1 MRRKALERGRL
12 LQRLELIELGRE
24 RLDEESYLEHM
35 SLGATP
41 LTLAEIDHEREYE
54 LARDAAKHLLGHVHE
69 PAYLE
74 PE

>member
-1 MRRKALERGRL
+1 MRRKPVDRGRL
-12 LQRLELIELGRE
+12 LQQLELVELGRE
-24 RLDEESYLEHM
+24 RLDEESYLARM
-35 SLGATP
+35 SLGATL

-69 PAYLE
+69 PAYLD